1 MATLVALFNWDSW
14 FQPIVDSVT
23 AVLNFPK
30 AIIIQQQGRKVKS
43 DEDYDK
49 RPDVEEIRASER
61 RPFPMRHRNSR
72 ACKQWDLEEG
82 IENGEG

>member
-23 AVLNFPK
+23 AVLNILK
-30 AIIIQQQGRKVKS
+30 AIIPQQGQKVKS
-43 DEDYDK
+43 DEDYDE
-49 RPDVEEIRASER
+49 RPEVEEIHALEQ

-82 IENGEG
+82 IENG